1 LAGDEL
7 WPEDRTAREATGYL
21 CAGIYEYNNR
31 DSEGQV
37 TILLND
43 ITDTTADVFLGVG
56 VQGARCHDH
65 KFDPILQKD
74 YFRLQAFFAPL
85 RPYGESEVASAAQR
99 EARAPK
105 LAAWEK
111 KTASLRESLWELEK
125 PVRDKAAHDAVAKF
139 PPETRAMINKPPAE
153 RTPRE
158 QQIVEL
164 AWR

>member
-43 ITDTTADVFLGVG
+43 ITDTTADVFLGLG
-56 VQGARCHDH
+56 VQCARCHDH

-74 YFRLQAFFAPL
+74 YYRLQAFFAPIL
-85 RPYGESEVASAAQR
+85 PRDDLKMATQQEVER
-99 EARAPK
+99 HRARM
-105 LAAWEK
+105 AAWEA
-111 KTASLRESLWELEK
+111 KTADLRRQIEAIES
-125 PVRDKAAHDAVAKF
+125 RH
-139 PPETRAMINKPPAE
+139 R
-153 RTPRE
+153 
-158 QQIVEL
+158 
-164 AWR
+164 